1 MQKEELI
8 LAQEFCTYY
17 QIDYSFINDLE
28 RVGLIEIIPAETGS
42 YIPHN
47 QLQKLEQIIRL
58 HYDLNINV
66 EGIDAIDHLIDRVK
80 HMQNEIIALRNR
92 LKLYEDFE

>member
-66 EGIDAIDHLIDRVK
+66 EGIDAIDHLIERVK